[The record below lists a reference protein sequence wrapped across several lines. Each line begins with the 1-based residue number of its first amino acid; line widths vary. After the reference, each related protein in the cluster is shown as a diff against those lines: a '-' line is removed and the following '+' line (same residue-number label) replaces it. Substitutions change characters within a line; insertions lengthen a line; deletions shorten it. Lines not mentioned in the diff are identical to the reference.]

1 MSTMQENML
10 KIDKNDEEDDE
21 NVLQLVIFQ
30 LGGEEFAVDIMQ
42 VQEIIRMPEST
53 RIPQAPDY
61 VKGVINLRG
70 KIIVVI
76 NLDVKFN
83 IEAKEIDENS
93 RVIVVEVEDNVLGM
107 VVDSVSE
114 VIRLPHS
121 NVENAP
127 DIITSKIK
135 AEYIQGVGK
144 LDDRLL
150 ILLDLKRVLQESE
163 MEHIEKIKKSA

>member
-1 MSTMQENML
+1 MEEKTL
-10 KIDKNDEEDDE
+10 KIDRKMDEDDDNE

-42 VQEIIRMPEST
+42 VQEIIRMPETT
-53 RIPQAPDY
+53 RIPQAPEY

-70 KIIVVI
+70 KIIVVVS
-76 NLDVKFN
+76 LDVKFN
-83 IEAKEIDENS
+83 IEAKEVDENS
-93 RVIVVEVEDNVLGM
+93 RVIVVEVDDTILGM

-121 NVENAP
+121 SVENAP

-135 AEYIQGVGK
+135 AEYIEGVGK
-144 LDDRLL
+144 LDERLL
-150 ILLDLKRVLQESE
+150 ILLDLKKVLQESE
-163 MEHIEKIKKSA
+163 MDQISNIKKNT

>member
-1 MSTMQENML
+1 MEEKTL
-10 KIDKNDEEDDE
+10 KIDRKMDEDDDNE

-42 VQEIIRMPEST
+42 VQEIIRMPETT
-53 RIPQAPDY
+53 RIPQAPEY

-70 KIIVVI
+70 KIIVVVS
-76 NLDVKFN
+76 LDVKFN
-83 IEAKEIDENS
+83 IEAKEVDENS
-93 RVIVVEVEDNVLGM
+93 RVIVVEVDDTILGM

-135 AEYIQGVGK
+135 AEYIEGVGK
-144 LDDRLL
+144 LDERLL
-150 ILLDLKRVLQESE
+150 ILLDLKKVLQESE
-163 MEHIEKIKKSA
+163 MDQISNIKKNT